1 MCVFTSVCY
10 VICLCVCMSV
20 CYVIC
25 LDMYVCMR
33 VYFLFC
39 AWMSCLYACVNVVCI
54 FAQKLV
60 LILWVKCFADDHGT
74 MQVTKYYLL
83 IQVQTCLVVCVEQP
97 WFHQTRCGV
106 CHQPPSPEYGCLP
119 GSQQAPD
126 TDMQSE
132 CCFYLLP
139 QHVSSNILAHLPSP
153 VFHHWVYQ
161 RKKKKKITY
170 KHLHFLLYLFTSVV
184 CKCISV

>member
-1 MCVFTSVCY
+1 M
-10 VICLCVCMSV
+10 
-20 CYVIC
+20 
-25 LDMYVCMR
+25 
-33 VYFLFC
+33 
-39 AWMSCLYACVNVVCI
+39 CI

-161 RKKKKKITY
+161 RKKKKNNIQAPAFPALLIHIRCMQVHKCL
-170 KHLHFLLYLFTSVV
+170 KHVFKNV
-184 CKCISV
+184 